1 MNRSLKFTIKDDK
14 CPWHTHRIMDLCQ
27 FLTWNVLAPFCT
39 RQKARWDSRF
49 AQSFTHDTAC
59 DPFAAIGT
67 IVFTVPPLFAG
78 QTGALARDILNALK
92 KLGIQTGPFIFE
104 KAPRGFAIRTMR
116 IPILDNPTKLSGP
129 PEVTMSM
136 ISGCVV
142 LRDLL
147 GFAQR
152 GGQFEM
158 TPVELLKRISAVTED
173 QIVRCSSSP
182 MRDSGPKKAVKPV
195 ANPITMRAIQ
205 RILEELT
212 QFAQWAADH
221 HYQRLQAH

>member
-1 MNRSLKFTIKDDK
+1 MNRSLKFTIKDDQ

-27 FLTWNVLAPFCT
+27 FLTWNVLAPFCA
-39 RQKARWDSRF
+39 RNGARWDSRF

-59 DPFAAIGT
+59 DPFAPTGT
-67 IVFTVPPLFAG
+67 IIFTVPPLFAG
-78 QTGALARDILNALK
+78 QTGTLERDIHGALQ
-92 KLGIQTGPFIFE
+92 KLEIQTGPFLFE
-104 KAPRGFAIRTMR
+104 KAPRGFAIRTIH
-116 IPILDNPTKLSGP
+116 IPILENPTKLSGP
-129 PEVTMSM
+129 PEVTMSL

-152 GGQFEM
+152 NGQFEM
-158 TPVELLKRISAVTED
+158 TPAELLKRIAAVTED

-182 MRDSGPKKAVKPV
+182 MRDPGPKKSVKAVS
-195 ANPITMRAIQ
+195 NPITMRAIR

-212 QFAQWAADH
+212 QLAQWAADH
-221 HYQRLQAH
+221 RYQRLLAH